1 MNKFRVVNRIGEL
14 AAVFTVGL
22 LVAACGGRQ
31 TDVDP
36 TAFATGWRSTVTDHL
51 IIFEPPDSPTID
63 KQAMFAK
70 YCEDVLGQW
79 VKLLELELPE
89 KVKIYRFITNQ
100 ECEDATGHSAGYVD
114 GYRIYT
120 RIGAPMG
127 GALALAGFH
136 SVDPEAA
143 SFDLIRHGFR
153 EAFDRLTENPHQK
166 TSILRAEGRWQSLP
180 DLLGPGE
187 ITDREAYDA
196 QTASFVAY
204 LIQRHGVAKFKM
216 LWRSVLELGPSLD
229 NIYGGSL
236 QQLEED
242 WIIHL
247 EREAKKT

>member
-1 MNKFRVVNRIGEL
+1 MNKFRVVNCIGEL
-14 AAVFTVGL
+14 VAVLTVAL
-22 LVAACGGRQ
+22 LIAACGTKQ
-31 TDVDP
+31 PQVDP
-36 TAFATGWRSTVTDHL
+36 TAFATGWLSTETDHA
-51 IIFEPPDSPTID
+51 IFFEPPDSPTAG
-63 KQAMFAK
+63 KQVMFAK

-89 KVKIYRFITNQ
+89 KIEVYRFVTNQ
-100 ECEDATGHSAGYVD
+100 ECEDATGHSAGFVD

-136 SVDPEAA
+136 SADPEAA
-143 SFDLIRHGFR
+143 SFDPIRHGFR
-153 EAFDRLTENPHQK
+153 EAFDRLTDNPHQK
-166 TSILRAEGRWQSLP
+166 ASILRAEGRWQSLP

-204 LIQRHGVAKFKM
+204 LIQRHGVEKFKM
-216 LWRSVLELGPSLD
+216 LWRSVLELGPSLEK
-229 NIYGGSL
+229 IYGGTL
-236 QQLEED
+236 QELEED
-242 WIIHL
+242 WIVHL